1 MPFFQGVSYDATFES
16 VDIPPEVLAMRDER
30 LKERGGGRLDD
41 VEFTFTK
48 GRWGHLG
55 EATLV
60 NRVKSH
66 VDVGEKW
73 YPDILQKIR
82 TEQAAVV
89 NAARRAEELNG
100 PGLEAGGGYNNE
112 VEAADSQHAIQAH

>member
-1 MPFFQGVSYDATFES
+1 VSYDATFES
-16 VDIPPEVLAMRDER
+16 VDVPPEILALRDER
-30 LKERGGGRLDD
+30 LKARGGKRIDE

-66 VDVGEKW
+66 VDVGERW
-73 YPDILQKIR
+73 YPDILQRIR
-82 TEQAAVV
+82 EEQAL
-89 NAARRAEELNG
+89 AAKAESEPEVARG
-100 PGLEAGGGYNNE
+100 ERHTKGAGLVDTA
-112 VEAADSQHAIQAH
+112 HAIQAH